1 MKVNT
6 INNKSSPGQGS
17 DTFYLSAVIPG
28 QSLRRSEGV
37 GGEEVESPDR
47 VTQFPCDSSQR
58 LESLKLSAFSPG
70 HQFPC
75 DSSQRLESLKLSAF
89 SLIHQFPCDS
99 SQRLESLKLSAFSL
113 IHQFPCD
120 SSQRL
125 ESLKLS
131 AFSLGHR

>member
-17 DTFYLSAVIPG
+17 DTFYLSAVIP
-28 QSLRRSEGV
+28 E
-37 GGEEVESPDR
+37 
-47 VTQFPCDSSQR
+47 
-58 LESLKLSAFSPG
+58 LERIQGSA
-70 HQFPC
+70 
-75 DSSQRLESLKLSAF
+75 
-89 SLIHQFPCDS
+89 LIHQFPCDS

-131 AFSLGHR
+131 AFSPGHQFPCGSSSQRLESLKLSAFSLIQPSFPVTRVKD